1 MADGMRQAAGRA
13 TLGLFLACALPT
25 QAADMA
31 DPMRPPSGFGEPA
44 AAAAREAPMRV
55 SGVFLMSKQPYAIID
70 GQVAR
75 VGDRLEAG
83 RIGKIDATGVWLK
96 TATGLRQLKLLPDVA
111 KTPSGK
117 GKIKVEKR

>member
-1 MADGMRQAAGRA
+1 MADGLRQAARHA
-13 TLGLFLACALPT
+13 ALGLLLACALPL

-31 DPMRPPSGFGEPA
+31 DPMRPPSGFGEHA
-44 AAAAREAPMRV
+44 AAPREAPMRV

-75 VGDRLEAG
+75 VGDRLDAG

-117 GKIKVEKR
+117 GKKKVEKR